1 MTFRL
6 AQALCASALLLTSL
20 SAPAARLLGFVRDAA
35 TQRYLYTEV
44 HDLVLASDGA
54 IQTSLTTYFDAQ
66 GKEMARKTLDF
77 RANRTVPIYRLDVPA
92 QGYAEGISALKPQ
105 VMAFKLDQGKEERK
119 AVSPDEGPVAADA
132 GFNQLLLDLL
142 PQIKAG
148 ETMRFNLIVAGRT
161 QSYRFRARKLGDETL
176 ADTPAVRVL
185 VEPDSMLRMVVA
197 PIELVY
203 DSKGTRL
210 LSYKGV
216 SNIIDP
222 GTGQV
227 FKKILITYGGAAP
240 AEAMWPGRQEPAA
253 R

>member
-1 MTFRL
+1 
-6 AQALCASALLLTSL
+6 
-20 SAPAARLLGFVRDAA
+20 
-35 TQRYLYTEV
+35 
-44 HDLVLASDGA
+44 
-54 IQTSLTTYFDAQ
+54 
-66 GKEMARKTLDF
+66 
-77 RANRTVPIYRLDVPA
+77 
-92 QGYAEGISALKPQ
+92 
-105 VMAFKLDQGKEERK
+105 
-119 AVSPDEGPVAADA
+119 
-132 GFNQLLLDLL
+132 LLLDLL